1 MKNVRKVG
9 NKKYDGVVLVLDY
22 PENIMIVLPL
32 IKNQSEVKR
41 IQIKEKE

>member
-1 MKNVRKVG
+1 MENVRKVG
-9 NKKYDGVVLVLDY
+9 SKKYEGVVLVLDY

-41 IQIKEKE
+41 IQIK